1 MATVAKA
8 KEYSFGVWRMFDFHM
23 LSVSFKV
30 CICFLFQSLQC
41 FVFNNSNSLFCCF
54 STKKY
59 VVCVCVNN
67 VKLATTCNT
76 WKVFQ
81 EVLNENKQ
89 KVSFNGKKKLQYLF
103 IYYFVLLFRYN
114 QLYQGFCCVVQYHLD
129 VQFCLTSLFFILY
142 SYIPK
147 QIQSNFHASQYAIVF
162 LIWNFWNQ
170 L

>member
-1 MATVAKA
+1 MYADNNLATVAKA
-8 KEYSFGVWRMFDFHM
+8 KEYSFGVWKMFDFHM

-30 CICFLFQSLQC
+30 CICFLFPSLQC

-89 KVSFNGKKKLQYLF
+89 NLPFICCLLMVKKSCNIYLF
-103 IYYFVLLFRYN
+103 IILSYCSDIINCIRDFVVLYN
-114 QLYQGFCCVVQYHLD
+114 ITQM
-129 VQFCLTSLFFILY
+129 Y
-142 SYIPK
+142 S
-147 QIQSNFHASQYAIVF
+147 FA
-162 LIWNFWNQ
+162 
-170 L
+170 